1 MSKLALN
8 APGPS
13 QREAARKNIQTYG
26 LEFSKLPRFVE
37 LRPVLY
43 QSFARSV
50 PGSECAIIIISQP
63 ASQPANL
70 DNTYLITTI
79 FVNRPPSGDL
89 FYARWGPLTL
99 TFRARDEKGKTRIQN
114 RP

>member
-26 LEFSKLPRFVE
+26 LEFSKLLRFVE

-43 QSFARSV
+43 QSFALSV

-63 ASQPANL
+63 ASQAASQPASKPARQQASPMGMAHGQGPWAQPMGRKSVRDRFL
-70 DNTYLITTI
+70 FHVLII
-79 FVNRPPSGDL
+79 
-89 FYARWGPLTL
+89 
-99 TFRARDEKGKTRIQN
+99 
-114 RP
+114 